1 MSLDIDDDVQDQ
13 HVLDAH
19 EMAASESKPKR
30 FRRSIKSFA
39 YSQCEIT
46 APSQLD
52 PLFDFHLPLILNGNK
67 ERHHLH
73 DWQVMRTRN
82 GQQYLI
88 GRTKLGCDFSGPLVG
103 FSYSSLVAMDD
114 ENLVYVLI
122 GKPRLRD
129 DLEDWRF
136 YCSMSGIESDQSI
149 DISPQV
155 WRLALAMNGKLV
167 KESKD

>member
-1 MSLDIDDDVQDQ
+1 MNLNIDADDQDQ
-13 HVLDAH
+13 HVSDAQ
-19 EMAASESKPKR
+19 EMTASESKPKR
-30 FRRSIKSFA
+30 FHRSLKNFA
-39 YSQCEIT
+39 YSQREIT
-46 APSQLD
+46 VPAQPD

-67 ERHHLH
+67 QRHHLR
-73 DWQVMRTRN
+73 DWQVMQTRN

-88 GRTKLGCDFSGPLVG
+88 GRTKLGCDFSGPLLG
-103 FSYSSLVAMDD
+103 FSYSSLVGMDD
-114 ENLVYVLI
+114 ENLVYVLM

-136 YCSMSGIESDQSI
+136 FCSMSRIESDQSI